1 MKAEWQF
8 VLSFLLI
15 IVSTISGYLTR
26 TRLGIKEQSAK
37 VIMTVVA
44 VAGYPIVGF
53 MAIWGTPLQWADVW
67 LPFLGATQA
76 TLMAFIALTIGRKL
90 FPDRA
95 ERGVVGISCGIGNH
109 GVTMAGFAVYLVFG
123 RIGLGL
129 NMIYTLYT
137 FFALVLLSYTIA
149 QHYSSEAKS
158 RSIAK
163 LMIGNLLHWRA
174 TGLYACL
181 TAIFLTIA
189 GFAPPQQIHTWNL
202 LNSAIYL
209 VIAGAYFSIGLQL
222 HIPHIAKMKRAII
235 CVIGIRQGV
244 GLLIGL
250 SLAGLTMCSPWP
262 LEGLSLKVF
271 LLQSSVPAGVLGVA
285 VANMFSIKPREASAI
300 FVVSSILYLA
310 IGMPLVL
317 WIFSP
322 KL

>member
-8 VLSFLLI
+8 VFSCILI
-15 IVSTISGYLTR
+15 TISTVSGYLAR
-26 TRLGIKEQSAK
+26 TRLGVDEKSAK
-37 VIMTVVA
+37 VIMTIIAVV
-44 VAGYPIVGF
+44 GYPAVGF
-53 MAIWGTPLQWADVW
+53 MAIWGTPLQWTDAW
-67 LPFLGATQA
+67 LPLLGGIQA
-76 TLMAFIALTIGRKL
+76 TLMAFIALAIGRKL

-129 NMIYTLYT
+129 NMIYALYT

-149 QHYSSEAKS
+149 QHHSPKVQT
-158 RSIAK
+158 RSIAQ
-163 LMIGNLLHWRA
+163 LMIGNLFHWRA
-174 TGLYACL
+174 SGLYACL
-181 TAIFLTIA
+181 AAILLTTTGA
-189 GFAPPQQIHTWNL
+189 VPPRQFHTWNL
-202 LNSAIYL
+202 LNLAIYL
-209 VIAGAYFSIGLQL
+209 VIASAYFSIGLQL
-222 HIPHIAKMKRAII
+222 HIPHIAKLKRAII

-262 LEGLSLKVF
+262 LQGLSLKVF
-271 LLQSSVPAGVLGVA
+271 LLQSSVPMGVLGVA
-285 VANMFSIKPREASAI
+285 VSSMFHLKPREASAI

-317 WIFSP
+317 WIF
-322 KL
+322 